1 MRRLSLARSL
11 RLALLGLA
19 VVLSVLAG
27 LGVAGLYTARQ
38 RYEDR
43 VANAYALDA
52 AAGRLL
58 AAGVVEEATRR
69 LAAGRTGAPQRR
81 RARRAFDDAVA
92 QARRF
97 ASGDPPSLRLI
108 DATAAAQVAVRRR
121 RATRGQALAAR
132 VPVAELSARQDA
144 RRVRARASA
153 RDDTRRALIAVVVAG
168 ALALAAALAFVAAL
182 LARVRRPL
190 DELVDASRRLATGR
204 LDTRVRPSGPDEL
217 RALGGAFNAMADDL
231 AGALGRIR
239 SERQRLRSTIASLG
253 DGLLVADAE
262 GRVVAANPR
271 AAELVP
277 ELSVGARV
285 AEAKPGLPP
294 LELALEREIVVERDR
309 RTLAVTAARVHG
321 GAEEPGPEQAP
332 SGGATSVVWTVRDV
346 TERSRLERLKSE
358 FVATA
363 SHELRSPLTSIKGFV
378 ELLEQSKGWRRSA
391 RA

>member
-108 DATAAAQVAVRRR
+108 DATAAAQVV
-121 RATRGQALAAR
+121 
-132 VPVAELSARQDA
+132 
-144 RRVRARASA
+144 
-153 RDDTRRALIAVVVAG
+153 
-168 ALALAAALAFVAAL
+168 VAAL

-332 SGGATSVVWTVRDV
+332 SGGATSVVWTVRGV
-346 TERSRLERLKSE
+346 TARSRLERLKSE

-378 ELLEQSKGWRRSA
+378 ELLEQSKGLT
-391 RA
+391 